1 MTDDVS
7 AITAAL
13 TADEGIGLLVD
24 MMAVAQ
30 RFRFFILAC
39 DTPRVAHAAIVHV
52 VERIAVERG
61 ASVSLHSLDPYTA
74 PDVGLDDALA
84 PDTLHD
90 AVFDVLLHRPVE
102 ASAEILIIDA
112 SRALAPDDRAWN
124 LLFQRM
130 NEQRNRIGR
139 ALPGSLVLC
148 VPPRLEV
155 LFARA
160 APDFWSIRSLAIRVA
175 ITPPHPP
182 RVSFLRE
189 LLRTTAFSG
198 SEALLV
204 FMNLASSVKSDDGTL
219 NAIADNLKAIEALIR
234 GNLRVA
240 LGRAEGC
247 RKLVRVLAESDPWL
261 DPNSSRALAWTQG
274 LLGDIERATATID
287 ESVELMR
294 LDAVASPRP
303 ENLGRLA
310 SCLLDRAQ
318 IVSLYDRRPTARI
331 DVEEAIRVVRAAV
344 DMAAGDDDPNL
355 RLAEYVETSGDID
368 FQVGDQFSA
377 GAAYREALTLRKE
390 LLSRYPAERSF
401 DCLVAQC
408 LLRAGLAAWAADGAD
423 AAMSACTEAVGRLR
437 TLALDGWGAA
447 IYKHVL
453 ALHLGNLGD
462 LHRDRGDPA
471 RAARV
476 YQESLQLCV
485 ELQKKEPENAYWQ
498 DTLAMSWARWARY
511 CEQEEGSLTDALA
524 AWQNA
529 RELLEGLLRVAPARR
544 DWEQLLSE
552 STAEVGRLS
561 AHPRGDPV

>member
-1 MTDDVS
+1 MRAKDIEWKLRETYANRCNPDEPLRPDDERNVDIDELNPDARGVS
-7 AITAAL
+7 V
-13 TADEGIGLLVD
+13 VD
-24 MMAVAQ
+24 TIA
-30 RFRFFILAC
+30 
-39 DTPRVAHAAIVHV
+39 
-52 VERIAVERG
+52 ERIEI
-61 ASVSLHSLDPYTA
+61 SKS
-74 PDVGLDDALA
+74 
-84 PDTLHD
+84 
-90 AVFDVLLHRPVE
+90 PVCE
-102 ASAEILIIDA
+102 
-112 SRALAPDDRAWN
+112 
-124 LLFQRM
+124 LFS
-130 NEQRNRIGR
+130 G
-139 ALPGSLVLC
+139 LPGSGKSTELRRLV
-148 VPPRLEV
+148 V
-155 LFARA
+155 
-160 APDFWSIRSLAIRVA
+160 SLTRV
-175 ITPPHPP
+175 
-182 RVSFLRE
+182 
-189 LLRTTAFSG
+189 
-198 SEALLV
+198 
-204 FMNLASSVKSDDGTL
+204 N
-219 NAIADNLKAIEALIR
+219 
-234 GNLRVA
+234 
-240 LGRAEGC
+240 
-247 RKLVRVLAESDPWL
+247 
-261 DPNSSRALAWTQG
+261 
-274 LLGDIERATATID
+274 
-287 ESVELMR
+287 
-294 LDAVASPRP
+294 AVASPRP

-368 FQVGDQFSA
+368 FQVGDRVGA